1 MALKIKRL
9 STSGGFLKNSPIEFS
24 DGLTCIIGARG
35 TCKSTIVETI
45 RFTFDCNAEKVSE
58 MVAAEPEPGVDTP
71 SHQGLLAATL
81 AGGTA
86 KCDLR
91 DDTDDIKLTLE
102 REIGAETRVYRD
114 GVKQLDN
121 RDVLRCVEIYSQ
133 GELQK
138 IAEDGSRRIDL
149 IDQPNQKRIN
159 QLQKQRTDHANK
171 LREVGNQIRTRRAGV
186 ESRRAEL
193 KALDQFQEELNS
205 LQKNRPQLS
214 PELDAERQSYEVRR
228 TVLAKTSEVVEEWR
242 SVASTITSLKR
253 VIDQQRGT
261 ASSLRRLGLSEA
273 ETLAIRFEEAASFL
287 EKAEQQASI
296 DAGELE
302 KQSKQLASTI
312 DKLNERYFE
321 LRKGQQALND
331 ALKKED
337 QIRLQISHLERIRD
351 EVSKWVA
358 ELQELADRRTR
369 LRKDIELIN
378 DEIFELRASEVDK
391 INALYHEKVLL
402 TLNHSCRSDGYRST
416 LERLL
421 DKSRLRSQ
429 EELAEELAKK
439 ILPHQLVDI
448 VEAGDSQRLATV
460 LDRDLGQMARLVGYL
475 LDNSAL
481 YELETQIFEDQL
493 EITLYD
499 DGVPKR
505 VDQLS
510 KGQKA
515 TAILPLILRD
525 AEYPLIFDQPE
536 DDLDNRFIFETLVER
551 IRELKIVRQLIFVTH
566 NANIPV
572 LGDAETV
579 AVMSM
584 ETPTQAAVPVSGKV
598 DEVKERILS
607 LLEGGAEAFNMR
619 RERYGNLLT

>member
-9 STSGGFLKNSPIEFS
+9 STSGGFLQNSPIEFS
-24 DGLTCIIGARG
+24 DELTCIIGSRG

-45 RFTFDCNAEKVSE
+45 RFAFDCDPEKVGE
-58 MVAAEPEPGVDTP
+58 MVVAEPEPGVDAP

-91 DDTDDIKLTLE
+91 DDNGALALTLE
-102 REIGAETRVYRD
+102 REIGAEPRVYRD
-114 GVKQLDN
+114 GVKQLDS

-133 GELQK
+133 GELQR

-149 IDQPNQKRIN
+149 IDQPNQKRID
-159 QLQKQRTDHANK
+159 QLKKLRTDRANQ
-171 LREVGNQIRTRRAGV
+171 LREVGTQIRTRRAGV

-193 KALDQFQEELNS
+193 KALEQFQQELNI

-228 TVLAKTSEVVEEWR
+228 TVVSNTSEVVEEWR
-242 SVASTITSLKR
+242 TVANTMTSLKR
-253 VIDQQRGT
+253 VIDHQRAVAT
-261 ASSLRRLGLSEA
+261 SLRRLGLSEA
-273 ETLAIRFEEAASFL
+273 EALAIHFDEAASFL
-287 EKAEQQASI
+287 EKAEQQAAT
-296 DAGELE
+296 DANELE
-302 KQSKQLASTI
+302 KQSKKLALTI
-312 DKLNERYFE
+312 DKLNEKYFE

-351 EVSKWVA
+351 EVNKWVA
-358 ELQELADRRTR
+358 ELQELADRRTG
-369 LRKDIELIN
+369 LRKEIEAIS
-378 DEIFELRASEVDK
+378 DGIFELRAGEVEK

-402 TLNHSCRSDGYRST
+402 TLSQSCRSDGYRST

-429 EELAEELAKK
+429 EELADDLASKV
-439 ILPHQLVDI
+439 LPHQLVDI
-448 VEAGDSQRLATV
+448 VEAGDSQRLAAL

-481 YELETQIFEDQL
+481 YELETEIFEDQL

-515 TAILPLILRD
+515 TAILPLILREAD
-525 AEYPLIFDQPE
+525 YPLIFDQPE

-551 IRELKIVRQLIFVTH
+551 IRELKAVRQLIFVTH

-579 AVMSM
+579 AVMRM
-584 ETPTQAAVPVSGKV
+584 ETPSQAAIPVLGKV
-598 DEVKERILS
+598 DEVKEKILS
-607 LLEGGAEAFNMR
+607 LLEGGAEAFKMR
-619 RERYGNLLT
+619 RERYGDLLT